1 MPTQQEIAT
10 HLGMSQQAV
19 SAQMEPLGID
29 WRNETMERIRL
40 RYLEHLRGV
49 AGGYRSADGM
59 DLARERALTEQVDRE
74 LKQLTLAEKKGQL
87 VNVAQLEPELVRM
100 VVAFRTELLARDDKL
115 KAEIDAV
122 YGIDVDIAFLQE
134 HTRNALAQLARY
146 DAGSAGVA
154 GPARASGAAAGGHD
168 DDGLGPGAPSDV
180 GEGDGASRR
189 LQP

>member
-1 MPTQQEIAT
+1 MPTQQEIAD
-10 HLGMSQQAV
+10 HLGISQQAV
-19 SAQMEPLGID
+19 SAQMSPLGID
-29 WRNETMERIRL
+29 WRNETMERVRL

-49 AGGYRSADGM
+49 AAGHRSSDGM

-87 VNVAQLEPELVRM
+87 VNLAQLEPELMRM

-146 DAGSAGVA
+146 DASGAGVA
-154 GPARASGAAAGGHD
+154 GQAGGGRAAAGGDDHD
-168 DDGLGPGAPSDV
+168 GVGAGAPADV